1 MDDLLTE
8 FLTEC
13 FESMTVL
20 DAELVRL
27 EREPDD
33 PELIASIF
41 RLVHTIKGTCGFLD
55 LSRLETVAH
64 AAENVLGK
72 LRDREMA
79 ATPAVVTL
87 VLKALDRIKDI
98 LDALANDPV
107 EPAGD
112 DSELIA
118 ALDAIADL
126 EPTKAVNGGSEALD
140 AIPADLPSELVPHAS
155 ADRPE
160 PRPAEAAPPEPAS
173 PVVASAKAVAGRTE
187 EAGRGARA
195 ESLAA
200 QTLRVPVDLL
210 EQLMTLVGELVL
222 TRNQLLQTVR
232 HNTDQALKSPLQ
244 RLNQIT
250 GELQEGVMRTRMQA
264 IGTAW
269 SKLPRLI
276 RDLALELDKEIELEM
291 RGAETELDRQVLEM
305 IKDPLTHMVRNA
317 ADHGLERPYER
328 ERAGKPVTGTIGL
341 NAFHEGGHIIIEIS
355 DDGKGLDTRRIAEKA
370 VARGLVTE
378 ADAAGMADE
387 DLQQFIFHPGFSTA
401 ETVTAVSGRGVGMD
415 VVRTNIE
422 KIGGS
427 IEIRSRLGQGSV
439 FTIKIPLTLAIVS
452 ALILEAGGER
462 FALPQIGVVELV
474 RTGGTSEHRVEML
487 DGVRVLRLRD
497 RLLPLASLAGVLG
510 LPAGDT
516 SGRDGS
522 YVVLVR
528 VGSRVFGLEVDKL
541 FDTEEIVVKPVAPI
555 LRSVSAF
562 SGNTILG
569 DGSVVMI
576 LDLNGL
582 ATMLDASRGEGERRA
597 AVEEAVAEQERVS
610 LLLFKAGGGQQM
622 AVPLALVTRLEEI
635 AGEAIER
642 AADRSVVLYRDALM
656 PLAEITGEPA
666 RREAGNR
673 PVLVFTDCERNM
685 GLVVDQIVDV
695 VEADVRMELKGC
707 GGSELGTAVI
717 AGRPTQLL
725 DVAFFV
731 NRTFGGWFS
740 AEETEAFGDDR
751 RSPLKVLIVD
761 DSRFVRSMLQ
771 PILEAEGMAVTTAD
785 SADRALRLREEGR
798 QFDLIISDIEMPGT
812 NGFAFVENCRAGGPW
827 QRTRIVALTSHST
840 PSDVERGR
848 LAGFDGHVGKLDREA
863 LIATLASAK
872 PMLEAA

>member
-1 MDDLLTE
+1 M
-8 FLTEC
+8 
-13 FESMTVL
+13 
-20 DAELVRL
+20 
-27 EREPDD
+27 
-33 PELIASIF
+33 
-41 RLVHTIKGTCGFLD
+41 
-55 LSRLETVAH
+55 
-64 AAENVLGK
+64 
-72 LRDREMA
+72 
-79 ATPAVVTL
+79 
-87 VLKALDRIKDI
+87 
-98 LDALANDPV
+98 
-107 EPAGD
+107 
-112 DSELIA
+112 
-118 ALDAIADL
+118 
-126 EPTKAVNGGSEALD
+126 
-140 AIPADLPSELVPHAS
+140 
-155 ADRPE
+155 
-160 PRPAEAAPPEPAS
+160 
-173 PVVASAKAVAGRTE
+173 
-187 EAGRGARA
+187 
-195 ESLAA
+195 
-200 QTLRVPVDLL
+200 
-210 EQLMTLVGELVL
+210 
-222 TRNQLLQTVR
+222 
-232 HNTDQALKSPLQ
+232 
-244 RLNQIT
+244 
-250 GELQEGVMRTRMQA
+250 
-264 IGTAW
+264 
-269 SKLPRLI
+269 
-276 RDLALELDKEIELEM
+276 
-291 RGAETELDRQVLEM
+291 
-305 IKDPLTHMVRNA
+305 
-317 ADHGLERPYER
+317 
-328 ERAGKPVTGTIGL
+328 
-341 NAFHEGGHIIIEIS
+341 
-355 DDGKGLDTRRIAEKA
+355 
-370 VARGLVTE
+370 
-378 ADAAGMADE
+378 
-387 DLQQFIFHPGFSTA
+387 
-401 ETVTAVSGRGVGMD
+401 
-415 VVRTNIE
+415 
-422 KIGGS
+422 
-427 IEIRSRLGQGSV
+427 

-474 RTGGTSEHRVEML
+474 RTGGTSEHRVETL

-497 RLLPLASLAGVLG
+497 RLLPLASLAAVLG
-510 LPAGDT
+510 LPTCGRGD
-516 SGRDGS
+516 RDGS

-582 ATMLDASRGEGERRA
+582 AAMLDASRGEGERRA
-597 AVEEAVAEQERVS
+597 AIEEAIADQERVS

-635 AGEAIER
+635 AGDAIER

-666 RREAGNR
+666 RRDTGSR

-731 NRTFGGWFS
+731 NRTFGGWFA

-751 RSPLKVLIVD
+751 HRHPLKVLIVD

-771 PILEAEGMAVTTAD
+771 PILEAEGMAVTTAE

-863 LIATLASAK
+863 LIATLASTR
-872 PMLEAA
+872 PMLEGA